1 MSDSVSRLKELL
13 FDGERATLAD
23 LRRRIEI
30 VAEAER
36 KTGQELGERIRQLG
50 ETAAKGRTELGAR
63 IEQVFERAGTEERFR
78 GSVAT
83 VLDGA
88 LREAEVQRHDELA
101 RAIAPLV
108 VRTIKTELANSQDDM
123 VQALYPIT
131 GRLVKAYVAS
141 AIKDLMDDINRKLEA
156 GIAQNRLLLRLR
168 SITTGRSMAEL
179 ALAATQKPAVT
190 DAFLIKR
197 GSGELVQRWPTSVV
211 QSNTD
216 IHLSGVL
223 SAINDFAAQAFK
235 NDGGGVRSFEM
246 DNAEVFLRAS
256 PIYLLAVKVKGP
268 ELPGSETLMD
278 EAFLTTMERHRST
291 LAAPPSGAAD
301 ARTSGAVL
309 ETLAHELDAKLGE
322 RHGRYANAG
331 GGTKPLAMIAA
342 ALAVPL
348 IALTGWWLYGE
359 IETARA
365 RSAANQVVNSAASL
379 KLYRPDVDV
388 ERWGRTITVTALA
401 PNEAVK
407 SEVMD
412 RLRQALPGTQIE
424 DRISVIPNV
433 LREVEP
439 QIATVRR
446 DVNTLE
452 GEITRATMA
461 RAVDRSLRRLEIAES
476 DLARLGSTADTE
488 ERRAIVREV
497 RAALSQAI
505 REIRLYQGVA
515 AEARGDGGTLQQLS
529 ASLHAATRRLA
540 EATIEMGGYLT
551 GARPARTPSPAT
563 TAPSDPVR
571 SAEDLA
577 GAAERMATR
586 VLAVLEATQ
595 VRPAPVAVRVQEP
608 SALDRLAA
616 FTKTDAV
623 FFANTVD
630 YRTPEAAE
638 ATLDKLKAL
647 MAETTT
653 LVRVVGYTDERG
665 GTNRNTP
672 LSQSRADKVVADLV
686 ARGVPGDRLV
696 AVGRALGPDIS
707 PSTGV
712 GSPNRRVEFEI
723 GFAGEAGSPR

>member
-1 MSDSVSRLKELL
+1 MGDMSDNVSRLKELL

-23 LRRRIEI
+23 LKRRIEL

-36 KTGQELGERIRQLG
+36 SGRAELGTRID
-50 ETAAKGRTELGAR
+50 
-63 IEQVFERAGTEERFR
+63 QVFERAGTEERFR

-83 VLDGA
+83 VIDGA
-88 LREAEVQRHDELA
+88 LRDAEVQRHDELA

-108 VRTIKTELANSQDDM
+108 VRTIRTEFRNSQDEM
-123 VQALYPIT
+123 VQVLYPIT

-156 GIAQNRLLLRLR
+156 GFAQNRLLLWLR
-168 SITTGRSMAEL
+168 SIATGRSMAEL
-179 ALAATQKPAVT
+179 ALAATQKPEVT

-197 GSGELVQRWPTSVV
+197 GSGELVQRWPASAA
-211 QSNTD
+211 QSNSD

-235 NDGGGVRSFEM
+235 DDGGGVRSFEM
-246 DNAEVFLRAS
+246 ENAEVFLRAS
-256 PIYLLAVKVKGP
+256 PVYLLAVKVKGP

-278 EAFLTTMERHRST
+278 EAFLTTMERHQSA
-291 LAAPPSGAAD
+291 LAAPPSGPASAAGG
-301 ARTSGAVL
+301 GAVL
-309 ETLAHELDAKLGE
+309 ETLAHELDDKLGQ
-322 RHGRYANAG
+322 RHGEYANAG
-331 GGTKPLAMIAA
+331 GGSKPLTMIAV

-348 IALTGWWLYGE
+348 FALTGWWLYGE
-359 IETARA
+359 IETART
-365 RSAANQVVNSAASL
+365 RSAANQVVNSASTL

-388 ERWGRTITVTALA
+388 ERWGRALTVTALA
-401 PNEAVK
+401 PTEAVK
-407 SEVMD
+407 SEVLG
-412 RLRQALPGTQIE
+412 RLRQALPSTQIE
-424 DRISVIPNV
+424 DRISVIPNL

-446 DVNTLE
+446 DVSTLE

-461 RAVDRSLRRLEIAES
+461 RAVDRSIRRLEIAES
-476 DLARLGSTADTE
+476 DLVRLGSQADTD
-488 ERRAIVREV
+488 ERRAIVRDV
-497 RAALSQAI
+497 RAALDQAI

-515 AEARGDGGTLQQLS
+515 AEARGDAGTLQQLS
-529 ASLHAATRRLA
+529 ASLHAATRRLSD
-540 EATIEMGGYLT
+540 ATGDMGGYLT
-551 GARPARTPSPAT
+551 GSRVARGAAAASTP
-563 TAPSDPVR
+563 PSDPVR

-595 VRPAPVAVRVQEP
+595 VRPAPVTVTVPQP
-608 SALDRLAA
+608 SALDRLVA
-616 FTKTDAV
+616 FTKTNAV
-623 FFANTVD
+623 FFGNTTD
-630 YRTPEAAE
+630 YRSPEAVE

-647 MAETTT
+647 MAQSDA

-672 LSQSRADKVVADLV
+672 LSQARADKVVAELV
-686 ARGVPGDRLV
+686 ARGVPADRLV

-707 PSTGV
+707 PATGV
-712 GSPNRRVEFEI
+712 ASPNRRVEFEV
-723 GFAGEAGSPR
+723 GFAGEAGGQR

>member
-1 MSDSVSRLKELL
+1 MSDNVSRLKELL

-23 LRRRIEI
+23 LKRRIET
-30 VAEAER
+30 VAEADR
-36 KTGQELGERIRQLG
+36 SGRAELGS
-50 ETAAKGRTELGAR
+50 R

-88 LREAEVQRHDELA
+88 LRQAEVQRHDELA

-108 VRTIKTELANSQDDM
+108 VRTIKTELRNSQDDM

-141 AIKDLMDDINRKLEA
+141 AIKDLMDDINRKLES

-168 SITTGRSMAEL
+168 SIATGRSMAEL
-179 ALAATQKPAVT
+179 ALAATQKPEVT
-190 DAFLIKR
+190 DAFLIRR
-197 GSGELVQRWPTSVV
+197 GSGELVQRWPASST
-211 QSNTD
+211 QSNSD
-216 IHLSGVL
+216 MHLSGVL

-278 EAFLTTMERHRST
+278 EAFLTTMERHHAA
-291 LAAPPSGAAD
+291 LAAPSAGPAAGS
-301 ARTSGAVL
+301 SGAVL
-309 ETLAHELDAKLGE
+309 ETLAGELDAKLGQ
-322 RHGRYANAG
+322 RHAEFANAG
-331 GGTKPLAMIAA
+331 GGSKPLTLLIA
-342 ALAVPL
+342 ALAIPL

-359 IETARA
+359 IETART
-365 RSAANQVVNSAASL
+365 RSAANQVVNSASSL
-379 KLYRPDVDV
+379 KLYRPDVEV

-401 PNEAVK
+401 PTEAVK
-407 SEVMD
+407 SEVLD

-424 DRISVIPNV
+424 DRISVIPNL

-452 GEITRATMA
+452 GEITRTTMA
-461 RAVDRSLRRLEIAES
+461 RAVDRSLRRLEIAEG
-476 DLARLGSTADTE
+476 DLMRLGSQADTD
-488 ERRAIVREV
+488 ERRVIVRDV
-497 RAALSQAI
+497 RAALGQAI

-515 AEARGDGGTLQQLS
+515 AEARGDSGTVQQLS
-529 ASLHAATRRLA
+529 ASLHAATRRLTDA
-540 EATIEMGGYLT
+540 ASDMGGYLT
-551 GARPARTPSPAT
+551 GSRATRTASPAST
-563 TAPSDPVR
+563 PPSDPVR

-595 VRPAPVAVRVQEP
+595 VRPAPVTVAVEP
-608 SALDRLAA
+608 SALDRLVA
-616 FTKTDAV
+616 FTRSNAV
-623 FFANTVD
+623 FFANTTD
-630 YRTPEAAE
+630 YRSPEAVE
-638 ATLDKLKAL
+638 ATLGKLKVL
-647 MAETTT
+647 MAETDT

-672 LSQSRADKVVADLV
+672 LSQARAERVVADLV
-686 ARGVPGDRLV
+686 ARGVPADRLV
-696 AVGRALGPDIS
+696 AVGRAFGPDIS
-707 PSTGV
+707 PATGV
-712 GSPNRRVEFEI
+712 ASPNRRVEFEV
-723 GFAGEAGSPR
+723 GFVGEAGGQR